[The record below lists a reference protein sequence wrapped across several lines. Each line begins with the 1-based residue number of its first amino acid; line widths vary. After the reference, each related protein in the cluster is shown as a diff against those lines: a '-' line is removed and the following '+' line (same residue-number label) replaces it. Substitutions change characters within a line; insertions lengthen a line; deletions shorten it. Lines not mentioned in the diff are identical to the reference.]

1 MKVPYLQPIPSKN
14 PTVLELKDRS
24 YMNAQLNI
32 EEVVHPNGK
41 AEQEEI
47 FNSADGQGLEQE
59 AVLIDINNSI
69 ILRTI

>member
-1 MKVPYLQPIPSKN
+1 
-14 PTVLELKDRS
+14 
-24 YMNAQLNI
+24 MNAQLNI